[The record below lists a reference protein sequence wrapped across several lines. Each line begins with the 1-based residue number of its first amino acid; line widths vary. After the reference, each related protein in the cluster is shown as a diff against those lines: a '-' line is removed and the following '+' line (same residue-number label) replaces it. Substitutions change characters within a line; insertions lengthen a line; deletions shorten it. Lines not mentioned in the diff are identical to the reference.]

1 MPTLSRTPPQPAIP
15 SIRLISATPSFA
27 NSPHTMSS
35 IAPFS
40 SPLAPRPSPH
50 KRIVPKKSKLG
61 LLASK
66 PKLTTVGKQ
75 STTRAQHKLN
85 SDFSDVVRR
94 VGVPDQG
101 SSAARGGF
109 EIYVDHTEDAEL
121 GEIVVVKKKKSRMG
135 LNGMKWG
142 ALGEVTNVPQQTQ
155 MPKDGKV
162 QNENLLKVKGD
173 ENQKWWSIGRGRKD
187 VKENAKTGRD
197 KSKETRSKTPEPAKS
212 LSPNADSR
220 TRFNSLDS
228 GVLLNSSPPRNSS
241 LSSTATLLTVPAGP
255 TEYLAPPPIPGT
267 QANGASGSIAVRAM
281 RSMRSLARMKSW
293 ANIGNANLD
302 TKEDNIIDPTTNRTN
317 TLTNTATNTATALT
331 TKTKEG
337 KKKKK
342 VKKEKTLGRYSG
354 SSFEAG
360 ALSPQS
366 SPVLLRGAP
375 LPEEPTT
382 KKKYSGKLGLG
393 LPSTLRLTALR
404 NTSSVSL
411 ASATASTRGPPP
423 PSAMLT
429 HDNRLSADSAHLTM
443 GTNGRPS
450 STLSAASSGGSSS
463 LRPPSTASGVSA
475 FGGGR
480 SARSSSSSVV
490 SVRWDEEGL
499 KDVRAMQRRERSEAA
514 ATTTRGQKE
523 VAGRESRH
531 SFEGRKR
538 TPISEVFPE
547 IQAGSRGAS
556 PKENPLVLLE
566 EATEDGHEKP
576 RNVMDISETPVKRA
590 RARPMSEQLLVK
602 TRPKAMTDGS
612 DGVLSLLDAATN
624 DLASLISR
632 LDLEATPG
640 SNTNSPLGPL
650 PSLRESP
657 SFASLGQDSPLKPK
671 NYTSTTSTH
680 DRPLVPHSGELLR
693 DSMASISSLRP
704 YAEAQAY
711 AHAKAQAQLHSTA
724 HSTRQQAM
732 DPTQARMLIGQQI
745 VPWSALDWTH
755 VSPKKPLP
763 APSSTTNT
771 VRPTHKRT
779 LTPAPALDPPPVF
792 QPLRPAAV
800 KGRISPVV
808 SMASTPPTSSSKKRT
823 AAPNPS
829 SHTFGSSARPC
840 KVGVAA
846 SELPTKE
853 IDYDDDD
860 DETAPP
866 TPSPSSPVF
875 KRTSRHARQTSKASS
890 ILSALCDTGTPIPP
904 EAMKSLGLAG
914 TMGGDDVSSLAVD
927 VEDPDSDI
935 PDELQVIL
943 SGQSSSDDDDEGR
956 PAAASD
962 DDTLSFPPEIPL
974 PGVPLVQT
982 SSADE
987 DHATIPVFRAA
998 VFDEDANEADLEEL
1012 SSHCAGNGGGGGVSS
1027 DEDTKKSFDFTGEL
1041 QKLNES
1047 GGSDRLSF
1055 VEQLENAFRT
1065 PARVDL
1071 GFNIGSDQVFLKPVV
1086 PPVPPLPQAHRPT
1099 PGGDI
1104 VPRSVSLEESSSDSL
1119 FNRTSPLSVE
1129 EEESYRDSAVLSDT
1143 LDHLMA
1149 ECEEDFCM
1157 PYLGMRQHLSLSPG
1171 SVRSKA
1177 SDGQLNTS
1185 FRFGGKPRRSV
1196 PESVLE
1202 EPEAGEEKER
1212 PLLTLSDIIPPFS
1225 HSRSQQSVSS
1235 VSLEGDSSVFKS
1247 IFAQAY
1253 EDDASVVDSIIA
1265 KASDMPPPLVPAVP
1279 PRPRLDSDSS
1289 SKRQARGVVFD
1300 VSKASSHSR
1309 HVSEASFTGFDSFDE
1324 VRRGF
1329 EFGPN
1334 RPAFYP
1340 PPGATSNRG
1349 SHNRNASIFSIAS
1362 VSSYGAVIHSGS
1374 IDPFGYGPASRLMSA
1389 DEMSVAMSN
1398 TVDDTFSFLHRDPR
1412 RTRVDSDASSF
1423 YFRAGSSHPHRRSTG
1438 HRRNESNFSVV
1449 SNAPPVS
1456 LYNRSFG
1463 GHRRNDSSTSMSSVA
1478 QSYAVHGA
1486 NGGRAAWA
1494 RHRNDPSTDSVMSD
1508 FSMVAAAQLGRPGLG
1523 DKMFQ
1528 MDYGMPLSAIS
1539 GSPADSTSSDQFH
1552 QRTTYDSIMDDD
1564 QRSTMDDSL
1573 FEQTGYKTTVSL
1585 DNVFDFDASDP
1596 NQERYLRARQFR
1608 PVSIISMASAHSAVR
1623 EDDTMISMLG
1633 GGHVRRRSIDSLI
1646 GGSPCI
1652 RRRNTALQYLGR
1664 VLRFDEHDE
1673 DLGAHAEPDRLSKVS
1688 PDKIILAKPSI
1699 ASTSSYQFGGERMI
1713 MARRGLL
1720 ERQSLEDSALMAHGE
1735 DLLASLQ
1742 STRVF
1747 SRPGPANRSRSSTVT
1762 SGSGAET
1769 PPLSSS
1775 DGSSV
1780 SGGSQSSIDIGHLNS
1795 MLTAAIL
1802 PRSGITSAR
1811 SSRARARGTGHRRR
1825 ISQAHASRSSVYE
1838 TIQEESFV
1846 LSSSPSPAKPS
1857 VPTSV
1862 SKSMCLPIS
1871 DSVVIVDPET
1881 SSIISDWDDEHGIVT
1896 LRKYC
1901 ALRDEAHET
1910 VTESKRVWEDTPF
1923 SIFAVQSF
1931 DPPANRG
1938 GMQAMLEHS
1947 QKSYGPLPS
1956 ELRPHRIRSRTSSR
1970 ASPYPIRPQRST
1982 ISPEHSNSSSSSRP
1996 FASPDD
2002 LLPAPLRQ
2010 ISINP
2015 NIAVFSPPPSI
2026 EVKPFTPFNVELK
2039 TAPKKGKNQLGLP
2052 RQRVTSAARRTALGW
2067 SKRSVGKTSTSS
2079 DKENVDQNMVIT

>member
-27 NSPHTMSS
+27 NSSHNMSS

-142 ALGEVTNVPQQTQ
+142 ALGEVTNVPQQAKT
-155 MPKDGKV
+155 PNV

-187 VKENAKTGRD
+187 VKENAKAGRD

-212 LSPNADSR
+212 LSPNKDSR

-302 TKEDNIIDPTTNRTN
+302 TKEDNTVDPTTNRTN

-342 VKKEKTLGRYSG
+342 PKKEKTLGRYSG

-411 ASATASTRGPPP
+411 ASATASTRGPP

-514 ATTTRGQKE
+514 ATTTTTRGQKE

-531 SFEGRKR
+531 SSEGRKR

-671 NYTSTTSTH
+671 NYTSTNSTH
-680 DRPLVPHSGELLR
+680 DRPLVPHSGELLLR

-724 HSTRQQAM
+724 PSTRQQAM

-755 VSPKKPLP
+755 ASPKKPLP

-800 KGRISPVV
+800 KGRIISPVV

-829 SHTFGSSARPC
+829 SHTFFGSSARPC

-987 DHATIPVFRAA
+987 EHATIPVFRAA
-998 VFDEDANEADLEEL
+998 VFDEDANEADLDEL
-1012 SSHCAGNGGGGGVSS
+1012 SSHCAGNGGGGVSS

-1071 GFNIGSDQVFLKPVV
+1071 GFNIESDQVFLKPVV
-1086 PPVPPLPQAHRPT
+1086 PPRSSPPTGT
-1099 PGGDI
+1099 PPHSRRGPRAAEREPRRELVRLVVQPDLAALRRGRGV
-1104 VPRSVSLEESSSDSL
+1104 VPRLCRTVRHPRPSDGRMRRGL
-1119 FNRTSPLSVE
+1119 
-1129 EEESYRDSAVLSDT
+1129 
-1143 LDHLMA
+1143 
-1149 ECEEDFCM
+1149 CM
-1157 PYLGMRQHLSLSPG
+1157 PYLGMRQHHSLSPG

-1265 KASDMPPPLVPAVP
+1265 KASDMPPPPLGPAVP

-1508 FSMVAAAQLGRPGLG
+1508 FSMVAAAAAQLGRPGLG

-1596 NQERYLRARQFR
+1596 NQERYLRTRQFR
-1608 PVSIISMASAHSAVR
+1608 PVSIISMASAHTAVR

-1673 DLGAHAEPDRLSKVS
+1673 DLGAHAEPDRL
-1688 PDKIILAKPSI
+1688 
-1699 ASTSSYQFGGERMI
+1699 
-1713 MARRGLL
+1713 
-1720 ERQSLEDSALMAHGE
+1720 
-1735 DLLASLQ
+1735 
-1742 STRVF
+1742 
-1747 SRPGPANRSRSSTVT
+1747 
-1762 SGSGAET
+1762 
-1769 PPLSSS
+1769 
-1775 DGSSV
+1775 
-1780 SGGSQSSIDIGHLNS
+1780 
-1795 MLTAAIL
+1795 
-1802 PRSGITSAR
+1802 
-1811 SSRARARGTGHRRR
+1811 
-1825 ISQAHASRSSVYE
+1825 
-1838 TIQEESFV
+1838 
-1846 LSSSPSPAKPS
+1846 
-1857 VPTSV
+1857 